1 MRLLRMALTVRLE
14 SVANSRCDHDLIA
27 NGPNKNRLKARNAN
41 DTRAVAL
48 ARKLE
53 PVSVPAW

>member
-1 MRLLRMALTVRLE
+1 MALTVRLE